1 MANLEDYA
9 TNPHY
14 IKFLYKCFY
23 DLHNMLVDN
32 NISYYA
38 DGGTLL
44 GQVRHKGII
53 DVDDDVDIC
62 VSYRDIDKIL
72 SSDFKKLLKSKGYYI
87 KLHSESGYKADN
99 GLVYD
104 WIKVNSKKKVA
115 GRISSLDIFP
125 VCIDRDSNGKLRT
138 YFRSSYCNSVW
149 PKSYH
154 YLSDLLPLKQCKFG
168 KGVIF
173 APKAPIKYLN
183 RAYGKSWRNVMYVTM
198 DKDHMMLDKPI
209 KIRMSN
215 FKAAGDL
222 ADAKGQRRVGK
233 SDILLT
239 MAGNNL
245 R

>member
-9 TNPHY
+9 TNPRY

-72 SSDFKKLLKSKGYYI
+72 SPEFKKLLKSKGYYI
-87 KLHSESGYKADN
+87 KLHSETGYKADN

-173 APKAPIKYLN
+173 APKAPNKYLN

-198 DKDHMMLDKPI
+198 DKEHMMLDKPI

-215 FKAAGDL
+215 FKPAGEL
-222 ADAKGQRRVGK
+222 AEAKGQRRVGK

-239 MAGNNL
+239 MTGNNL
-245 R
+245 Q